1 MMLLMKK
8 QNQIK
13 YLTTLT
19 KTVKKYHEHKQE
31 KKTEEHI
38 REEVLEK
45 LERVLTGSTGLKYG
59 DLKPGK
65 KPTDLAIQN
74 G

>member
-45 LERVLTGSTGLKYG
+45 LERVLTGSTGLK
-59 DLKPGK
+59 
-65 KPTDLAIQN
+65 
-74 G
+74 